1 MLHSVAAPLQQL
13 PQQLQRETIARL
25 SNSLVD
31 DLQVYSYDRHCQQL
45 LNSFALHPFHLT
57 PPYSCRQILLN
68 TCTSEIDHL
77 TSRIQSSTSA
87 EDCARARHA
96 NALNRVAEVES
107 TLHQLSLDINE
118 MQSRIDSSY
127 TSSFMCFRTI
137 VAAAKASEA
146 SFSALLSPLISHTES
161 LLHACDDSLRQ
172 LQVVNSTTKTM
183 KLIPASRDF
192 FATGDFA
199 RAIAVGFGCGG
210 RCRCIAGGHD
220 TEWQWRT
227 VAAAT

>member
-1 MLHSVAAPLQQL
+1 MLRSVAAPLQQL

-45 LNSFALHPFHLT
+45 LISFALHPLQLT
-57 PPYSCRQILLN
+57 PPHNCPQILLN
-68 TCTSEIDHL
+68 TCTSEIGHL

-107 TLHQLSLDINE
+107 TLHQLSRDIND

-127 TSSFMCFRTI
+127 SSSFMCYRTI

-172 LQVVNSTTKTM
+172 LQVFNSSIQQM
-183 KLIPASRDF
+183 KPIPVSRNI

-210 RCRCIAGGHD
+210 RCRSIARGHD
-220 TEWQWRT
+220 SEWQWRIE
-227 VAAAT
+227 AAAT